1 MGVQYVA
8 EYDDGARV
16 VVYSSTQRDEAAI
29 YRECA
34 SLLRS
39 RPEAHR
45 VEAWRGGIG
54 PVGSGQ
60 YVTRATRGV
69 EVAPPPAEVPHGP
82 AGFEPLWPYLSRE
95 TCDAVLD
102 GLRANETA
110 AEHGPECFGVCC
122 LPTPRGE
129 DETKGEAT

>member
-34 SLLRS
+34 SLLRN

-60 YVTRATRGV
+60 YVTKATRGV
-69 EVAPPPAEVPHGP
+69 EVRGREDVS
-82 AGFEPLWPYLSRE
+82 AGLSRQVAGAHAADE
-95 TCDAVLD
+95 RWPGLCFCVL
-102 GLRANETA
+102 
-110 AEHGPECFGVCC
+110 CM
-122 LPTPRGE
+122 PTPRNE